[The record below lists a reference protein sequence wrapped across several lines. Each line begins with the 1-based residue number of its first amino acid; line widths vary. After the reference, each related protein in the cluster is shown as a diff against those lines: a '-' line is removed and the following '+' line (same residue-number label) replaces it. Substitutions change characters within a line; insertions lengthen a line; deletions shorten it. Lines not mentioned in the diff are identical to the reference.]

1 MKPYKTNFKKNKCMK
16 KILLL
21 LCLFL
26 GMQTYAQDEM
36 RELTTVIKV
45 TPSSSERF
53 DVAQLQLELNGQG
66 MPENGFVWDA
76 TSSSFKGKLSYNPY
90 EDNFIRLYMP
100 DQSISYEGPIV
111 FDFGN
116 PEITTVEVNAD
127 FSPYHYVSFTSGS
140 PEDYTVTLDYL
151 GLSDGSASGQSMP
164 GVVTQRMDDGE
175 FLRAEEYSYEL
186 SAFTPEGISVAVKN
200 GKVTVEDEDVA
211 VVTPEKLDDMTL
223 VTFQV
228 KDVEGKPAEAEVIL
242 LQANLDLSTDEQGSV
257 QGYLQPGT
265 YYYYPEME
273 GNYLASPATDFAT
286 FTASGNTTTV
296 DYSFQDKGYKPVTFR
311 MEGDVQSGSLTI
323 SPVGMEYDEFYV
335 NNIDFPYTVYMVD
348 GLYKYGVQPAYNP
361 PMYFEAEHGLV
372 NTAESRD
379 VVCSFH
385 SSDYGTMRFK
395 LKGAEEGHYYGIH
408 VRRGKD
414 GWSTGFNQ
422 IDGEDGFSG
431 MWVAELGLKTG
442 AYTYALERQEY
453 ATNQVEFLTL
463 GSFDMAKQQEV
474 EIDLSKVESVSVEVS
489 VANLPDFMEGRSFT
503 CEVTT
508 PRGERLWSYRIERG
522 ETKFRTRLP
531 EGEYVFN
538 WTSYSTYSGED
549 GIEFDYVVHE
559 TVEGVSDKVVLDFS
573 RLAYARVNTVVPDG
587 LEADYGNVLSKG
599 DFITDMDFEGSGTT
613 YVILAPGQY
622 EMQAVGSNYEGFDMH
637 ISDLKPVTLEAGH
650 LTDVVLNIDRKQ
662 EGILVELDVEDVKGR
677 GLAGATV
684 TLNGKVYRTNASG
697 YLTLADVRGDEI
709 RMKVEAEG
717 YLPFEKVY
725 AVNDVYRYIG
735 GTYMTVVLEPKGGSS
750 VSAVETDGLLTVERT
765 VVDGRIVI
773 SNATDKVWNVRLVS
787 LSGAVVAQDEV
798 PTGTTELQAG
808 HLRKGMYLLNLYRDG
823 IQKTIKVIKK

>member
-1 MKPYKTNFKKNKCMK
+1 MK

-26 GMQTYAQDEM
+26 GMQTYAQDEV

-100 DQSISYEGPIV
+100 DQSISYEGPIH

-140 PEDYTVTLDYL
+140 PEDYNVELDYIE
-151 GLSDGSASGQSMP
+151 LSDGSSWDSSYP
-164 GVVTQRMDDGE
+164 GVQTRQMDDGE

-211 VVTPEKLDDMTL
+211 VITAEKLDDMTL

-228 KDVEGKPAEAEVIL
+228 KDAEGKPGEAEVIL

-273 GNYLASPATDFAT
+273 GNYLASPATDLAT
-286 FTASGNTTTV
+286 FTASGKTTTV
-296 DYSFQDKGYKPVTFR
+296 DYSFQDKGYKPVVFR
-311 MEGDVQSGSLTI
+311 TEGDVQSGSLTI

-361 PMYFEAEHGLV
+361 PMYFEVEHGLV
-372 NTAESRD
+372 NTAENRD
-379 VVCSFH
+379 VVCAFH

-408 VRRGKD
+408 VRRGED

-422 IDGEDGFSG
+422 IDEENGVSG
-431 MWVAELGLKTG
+431 MWEAELGLKTG
-442 AYTYALERQEY
+442 AYTYALERQDY
-453 ATNQVEFLTL
+453 ATQQVDFLTL
-463 GSFDMAKQQEV
+463 GAFDMEEQQEV
-474 EIDLSKVESVSVEVS
+474 EIDLSKTESVPVEVS

-503 CEVTT
+503 CEVSTS
-508 PRGERLWSYRIERG
+508 RGERLWQFRIESG

-538 WTSYSTYSGED
+538 WNSYSSYSGED
-549 GIEFDYVVHE
+549 GIELDYVAHE

-573 RLAYARVNTVVPDG
+573 RLAYARVKTVVPDG
-587 LEADYGNVLSKG
+587 LEADYCNVSTGG
-599 DFITDMDFEGSGTT
+599 DFITEIEFEGSSMAT
-613 YVILAPGQY
+613 YVILDPGQY
-622 EMQAVGSNYEGFDMH
+622 DIQATASDYEGVDVH
-637 ISDLKPVTLEAGH
+637 VSDLQAVTLEAGR
-650 LTDVVLNIDRKQ
+650 LTDVELNIDRKQ
-662 EGILVELDVEDVKGR
+662 EGILVELEVENVKGHN
-677 GLAGATV
+677 LAGATV

-725 AVNDVYRYIG
+725 AVSDIYRYVG
-735 GTYMTVVLEPKGGSS
+735 ETYMNVVLMPKGGSS
-750 VSAVETDGLLTVERT
+750 VSAVETDGLLSVERT

-798 PTGTTELQAG
+798 PAGTTELQVG

>member
-1 MKPYKTNFKKNKCMK
+1 MK

-26 GMQTYAQDEM
+26 GMQTYAQDEV

-100 DQSISYEGPIV
+100 DQSISYEGPIH

-140 PEDYTVTLDYL
+140 PEDYNVELDYIE
-151 GLSDGSASGQSMP
+151 LSDGSSWNSSYP
-164 GVVTQRMDDGE
+164 GVQTRQMDDGE

-211 VVTPEKLDDMTL
+211 VITAEKLDDMTL

-228 KDVEGKPAEAEVIL
+228 KDAEGKPGEAEVIL

-273 GNYLASPATDFAT
+273 GNYLASPATDLAT
-286 FTASGNTTTV
+286 FTASGKTTTV
-296 DYSFQDKGYKPVTFR
+296 DYSFQDKGYKPVVFR
-311 MEGDVQSGSLTI
+311 TEGDVQSGSLTI

-361 PMYFEAEHGLV
+361 PMYFEVEHGLV
-372 NTAESRD
+372 NTAENRD
-379 VVCSFH
+379 VVCAFH

-408 VRRGKD
+408 VRRGED
-414 GWSTGFNQ
+414 GWATGCNQ
-422 IDGEDGFSG
+422 IDEENGVSG
-431 MWVAELGLKTG
+431 MWEAELGLKTG
-442 AYTYALERQEY
+442 AYTYALERQDY
-453 ATNQVEFLTL
+453 ATQQVDFLTL
-463 GSFDMAKQQEV
+463 GAFDMEEQQEV
-474 EIDLSKVESVSVEVS
+474 EIDLSKTESVPVEVS

-503 CEVTT
+503 CEVSTS
-508 PRGERLWSYRIERG
+508 RGERLWQFRIESG

-538 WTSYSTYSGED
+538 WNSYSSYSGED
-549 GIEFDYVVHE
+549 GIELDYVAHE

-573 RLAYARVNTVVPDG
+573 RLAYARVKTVVPDG
-587 LEADYGNVLSKG
+587 LEADYCNVSTGG
-599 DFITDMDFEGSGTT
+599 DFITEIEFEGSSMAT
-613 YVILAPGQY
+613 YVILDPGQY
-622 EMQAVGSNYEGFDMH
+622 DIQATASDYEGVDVH
-637 ISDLKPVTLEAGH
+637 VSDLQAVTLEAGR
-650 LTDVVLNIDRKQ
+650 LTDVELNIDRKQ
-662 EGILVELDVEDVKGR
+662 EGILVELEVENVKGHN
-677 GLAGATV
+677 LAGATV

-725 AVNDVYRYIG
+725 AVSDIYRYVG
-735 GTYMTVVLEPKGGSS
+735 ETYMNVVLMPKGGSS
-750 VSAVETDGLLTVERT
+750 VSAVETDGLLSVERT

-798 PTGTTELQAG
+798 PAGTTELQVG

>member
-1 MKPYKTNFKKNKCMK
+1 MK

-228 KDVEGKPAEAEVIL
+228 KDAEGKPAEAEVIL

-442 AYTYALERQEY
+442 SYTYALERQDY
-453 ATNQVEFLTL
+453 ATQQVDFQTL
-463 GSFDMAKQQEV
+463 GSFDMEEQQEV
-474 EIDLSKVESVSVEVS
+474 EIDLSKVESVPVEVS

-662 EGILVELDVEDVKGR
+662 EGILVELEVEDVKGHN
-677 GLAGATV
+677 LAGATV
-684 TLNGKVYRTNASG
+684 TLNGEVYRTNASG
-697 YLTLADVRGDEI
+697 YLTLADVSGDEI

-787 LSGAVVAQDEV
+787 LSGAVVAQDEA

>member
-1 MKPYKTNFKKNKCMK
+1 MK

-26 GMQTYAQDEM
+26 GMQTYAQDEV

-100 DQSISYEGPIV
+100 DQSISYEGPIL

-140 PEDYTVTLDYL
+140 PEDYNVELDYI
-151 GLSDGSASGQSMP
+151 GLSDGSSWNSSYP
-164 GVVTQRMDDGE
+164 GVQIRQMDDGE
-175 FLRAEEYSYEL
+175 YLRTGEYIYEL
-186 SAFTPEGISVAVKN
+186 SAFTPEGISVDVKN
-200 GKVTVEDEDVA
+200 GNVTVEDEDVA
-211 VVTPEKLDDMTL
+211 VTTAEKLDDMTL

-228 KDVEGKPAEAEVIL
+228 KDAEGKPGEAEVIL

-273 GNYLASPATDFAT
+273 GNYLASPATDLAT
-286 FTASGNTTTV
+286 FTASGKTTTV

-311 MEGDVQSGSLTI
+311 TEGDVQSGSLII
-323 SPVGMEYDEFYV
+323 SPVGMEYNEFYV

-442 AYTYALERQEY
+442 SYTYALERQDY
-453 ATNQVEFLTL
+453 ATQQVDFLTL
-463 GSFDMAKQQEV
+463 GAFDMEEQQEV
-474 EIDLSKVESVSVEVS
+474 EIDLSKTESVPVEVS

-503 CEVTT
+503 CEVSTS
-508 PRGERLWSYRIERG
+508 RGERLWQFRIESG

-538 WTSYSTYSGED
+538 WNSYSSYSGED
-549 GIEFDYVVHE
+549 GIELDYVAHE

-573 RLAYARVNTVVPDG
+573 RLAYARVKTVVPDG
-587 LEADYGNVLSKG
+587 LEADYCNVSTGG
-599 DFITDMDFEGSGTT
+599 DFITEIEFEGSSMAT
-613 YVILAPGQY
+613 YVILDPGQY
-622 EMQAVGSNYEGFDMH
+622 DIQATASDYEGVDVH
-637 ISDLKPVTLEAGH
+637 VSDLQAVTLEAGR
-650 LTDVVLNIDRKQ
+650 LTDVELNIDRKQ
-662 EGILVELDVEDVKGR
+662 EGILVEQEVENVKGHN
-677 GLAGATV
+677 LAGATV

-725 AVNDVYRYIG
+725 AVSDIYRYVG
-735 GTYMTVVLEPKGGSS
+735 ETYMNVVLMPKGGSS
-750 VSAVETDGLLTVERT
+750 VSAVETDGLLSVERT

-798 PTGTTELQAG
+798 PAGTTELQVG

>member
-1 MKPYKTNFKKNKCMK
+1 MK

-26 GMQTYAQDEM
+26 GMQTYAQDEV

-100 DQSISYEGPIV
+100 DQSISYEGPIH

-116 PEITTVEVNAD
+116 PEITTVEVDAD

-140 PEDYTVTLDYL
+140 PEDYNVELDYI
-151 GLSDGSASGQSMP
+151 GLSDGSSWNSSYP
-164 GVVTQRMDDGE
+164 GVQIRQMDDGE
-175 FLRAEEYSYEL
+175 YLRTGEYIYEL
-186 SAFTPEGISVAVKN
+186 SAFTPEGISVDVKN
-200 GKVTVEDEDVA
+200 GNVTVEDEDVA
-211 VVTPEKLDDMTL
+211 VITAEKLDDMTL

-228 KDVEGKPAEAEVIL
+228 KDAEGKPGEAEVIL

-273 GNYLASPATDFAT
+273 GNYLASPATDLAT
-286 FTASGNTTTV
+286 FTASGKTTTV

-311 MEGDVQSGSLTI
+311 TEGDVQSGSLII
-323 SPVGMEYDEFYV
+323 SPVGMEYNEFYV
-335 NNIDFPYTVYMVD
+335 NNIDFPYSVYMVD
-348 GLYKYGVQPAYNP
+348 GLYKYVVEPGYNANTN
-361 PMYFEAEHGLV
+361 FETAHGLV
-372 NTAESRD
+372 NTAENRD
-379 VVCSFH
+379 VVCAFH

-395 LKGAEEGHYYGIH
+395 LKGAEEGYAYTIYAMSGQESRATDFMP
-408 VRRGKD
+408 VTGGD
-414 GWSTGFNQ
+414 GV
-422 IDGEDGFSG
+422 SG
-431 MWVAELGLKTG
+431 TWEAELGLKTG
-442 AYTYALERQEY
+442 AYTYALERQDY
-453 ATNQVEFLTL
+453 ATQQVDFLTL
-463 GSFDMAKQQEV
+463 GSFDMEEQQEV
-474 EIDLSKVESVSVEVS
+474 EIDLSKTESVPVEVS

-503 CEVTT
+503 CEVSTS
-508 PRGERLWSYRIERG
+508 RGERLWQFRIESG

-538 WTSYSTYSGED
+538 WNSYSSYSGED
-549 GIEFDYVVHE
+549 GIELDYVAHE
-559 TVEGVSDKVVLDFS
+559 TVESVSDKVVLDFS
-573 RLAYARVNTVVPDG
+573 RLAYARVKTVVPDG
-587 LEADYGNVLSKG
+587 LEADYCNVSTGG
-599 DFITDMDFEGSGTT
+599 DFITEIEFEGSSMAT
-613 YVILAPGQY
+613 YVILDPGQY
-622 EMQAVGSNYEGFDMH
+622 DIQATASDYEGFDVH
-637 ISDLKPVTLEAGH
+637 VSDLQAVTLEAGR
-650 LTDVVLNIDRKQ
+650 LTDVELNIDRKQ
-662 EGILVELDVEDVKGR
+662 EGILVELEVENVKGHN
-677 GLAGATV
+677 LAGATV

-725 AVNDVYRYIG
+725 AVSDIYRYVG
-735 GTYMTVVLEPKGGSS
+735 ETYMSVVLMPKGGSS
-750 VSAVETDGLLTVERT
+750 VSAVETDGLLSVERT

-798 PTGTTELQAG
+798 PAGTTELQVG

>member
-1 MKPYKTNFKKNKCMK
+1 MK

-26 GMQTYAQDEM
+26 GMQTYAQDEV

-66 MPENGFVWDA
+66 MPENAFVWDA

-100 DQSISYEGPIV
+100 DQSISYEGPIH

-140 PEDYTVTLDYL
+140 PEDYNVELDYIE
-151 GLSDGSASGQSMP
+151 LSDGSSWNSSYP
-164 GVVTQRMDDGE
+164 GVQTRQMDDGE

-211 VVTPEKLDDMTL
+211 VITAEKLDDMTL

-228 KDVEGKPAEAEVIL
+228 KDAEGKPGEAEVIL

-273 GNYLASPATDFAT
+273 GNYLASPATDLAT
-286 FTASGNTTTV
+286 FTASGKTTTV
-296 DYSFQDKGYKPVTFR
+296 DYSFQDKGYKPVVFR
-311 MEGDVQSGSLTI
+311 TEGDVQSGSLTI

-361 PMYFEAEHGLV
+361 PMYFEVEHGLV
-372 NTAESRD
+372 NTAENRD
-379 VVCSFH
+379 VVCAFH

-408 VRRGKD
+408 VRRGED

-422 IDGEDGFSG
+422 IDEENGVSG
-431 MWVAELGLKTG
+431 MWEAELGLKTG
-442 AYTYALERQEY
+442 AYTYALERQDY
-453 ATNQVEFLTL
+453 ATQQVDFLTL
-463 GSFDMAKQQEV
+463 GAFDMEEQQEV
-474 EIDLSKVESVSVEVS
+474 EIDLSKTESVPVEVS

-503 CEVTT
+503 CEVSTS
-508 PRGERLWSYRIERG
+508 RGERLWQFRIESG

-538 WTSYSTYSGED
+538 WNSYSSYSGED
-549 GIEFDYVVHE
+549 GIELDYVAHE

-573 RLAYARVNTVVPDG
+573 RLAYARVKTVVPDG
-587 LEADYGNVLSKG
+587 LEADYCNVSTGG
-599 DFITDMDFEGSGTT
+599 DFITEIEFEGSSMAT
-613 YVILAPGQY
+613 YVILDPGQY
-622 EMQAVGSNYEGFDMH
+622 DIQATASDYEGVDVH
-637 ISDLKPVTLEAGH
+637 VSDLQAVTLEAGR
-650 LTDVVLNIDRKQ
+650 LTDVELNIDRKQ
-662 EGILVELDVEDVKGR
+662 EGILVELEVENVKGHN
-677 GLAGATV
+677 LAGATV

-725 AVNDVYRYIG
+725 AVSDIYRYVG
-735 GTYMTVVLEPKGGSS
+735 ETYMNVVLMPKGGSS
-750 VSAVETDGLLTVERT
+750 VSAVETDGLLSVERT

-798 PTGTTELQAG
+798 PAGTTELQVG

>member
-1 MKPYKTNFKKNKCMK
+1 MK

-26 GMQTYAQDEM
+26 GMQTYAQDEV

-100 DQSISYEGPIV
+100 DQSISYEGPIH

-140 PEDYTVTLDYL
+140 PEDYNVELDYIE
-151 GLSDGSASGQSMP
+151 LSDGSSWNSSYP
-164 GVVTQRMDDGE
+164 GVQTRQMDDGE

-211 VVTPEKLDDMTL
+211 VITAEKLDDMTL

-228 KDVEGKPAEAEVIL
+228 KDAEGKPGEAEVIL

-273 GNYLASPATDFAT
+273 GNYLASPATDLAT
-286 FTASGNTTTV
+286 FTASGKTTTV
-296 DYSFQDKGYKPVTFR
+296 DYSFQDKGYKPVVFR
-311 MEGDVQSGSLTI
+311 TEGDVQSGSLTI

-361 PMYFEAEHGLV
+361 PMYFEVEHGLV
-372 NTAESRD
+372 NTAENRD
-379 VVCSFH
+379 VVCAFH

-408 VRRGKD
+408 VRRGED

-422 IDGEDGFSG
+422 IDEENGVSG
-431 MWVAELGLKTG
+431 MWEAELGLKTG
-442 AYTYALERQEY
+442 AYTYALERQDY
-453 ATNQVEFLTL
+453 ATQQVDFLTL
-463 GSFDMAKQQEV
+463 GAFDMEEQQEV
-474 EIDLSKVESVSVEVS
+474 EIDLLKTESVPVEVS

-503 CEVTT
+503 CEVSTS
-508 PRGERLWSYRIERG
+508 RGERLWQFRIESG

-538 WTSYSTYSGED
+538 WNSYSSYSGED
-549 GIEFDYVVHE
+549 GIELDYVAHE

-573 RLAYARVNTVVPDG
+573 RLAYARVKTVVPDG
-587 LEADYGNVLSKG
+587 LEADYCNVSTGG
-599 DFITDMDFEGSGTT
+599 DFITEIEFEGSSMAT
-613 YVILAPGQY
+613 YVILDPGQY
-622 EMQAVGSNYEGFDMH
+622 DIQATASDYEGVDVH
-637 ISDLKPVTLEAGH
+637 VSDLQAVTLEAGR
-650 LTDVVLNIDRKQ
+650 LTDVELNIDRKQ
-662 EGILVELDVEDVKGR
+662 EGILVELEVENVKGHN
-677 GLAGATV
+677 LAGATV

-725 AVNDVYRYIG
+725 AVSDIYRYVG
-735 GTYMTVVLEPKGGSS
+735 ETYMNVVLMPKGGSS
-750 VSAVETDGLLTVERT
+750 VSAVETDGLLSVERT

-798 PTGTTELQAG
+798 PAGTTELQVG

>member
-1 MKPYKTNFKKNKCMK
+1 MK

-228 KDVEGKPAEAEVIL
+228 KDAEGKPAEAEVIL

-348 GLYKYGVQPAYNP
+348 GLYKYGVQPVYNP

-395 LKGAEEGHYYGIH
+395 LKGAEEGYYYGIH

-442 AYTYALERQEY
+442 SYTYALERQDY
-453 ATNQVEFLTL
+453 ATQQVDFLTL
-463 GSFDMAKQQEV
+463 GSFDMEEQQEV
-474 EIDLSKVESVSVEVS
+474 EIDLSKVESVPVEVS

-662 EGILVELDVEDVKGR
+662 EGILVELEVEDVKGHN
-677 GLAGATV
+677 LAGATV
-684 TLNGKVYRTNASG
+684 TLNGEVYRTNASG

-787 LSGAVVAQDEV
+787 LSGAVVAQDEA

>member
-1 MKPYKTNFKKNKCMK
+1 MK

-26 GMQTYAQDEM
+26 GMQTYAQDEV

-100 DQSISYEGPIV
+100 DQSISYEGPIL

-140 PEDYTVTLDYL
+140 PEDYNVELDYI
-151 GLSDGSASGQSMP
+151 GLSDGSSWNSSYP
-164 GVVTQRMDDGE
+164 GVQIRQMDDGE
-175 FLRAEEYSYEL
+175 YLRTGEYIYEL
-186 SAFTPEGISVAVKN
+186 SAFTPEGISVDVKN
-200 GKVTVEDEDVA
+200 GNVTVEDEDVA
-211 VVTPEKLDDMTL
+211 VTTAEKLDDMTL

-228 KDVEGKPAEAEVIL
+228 KDAEGKPGEAEVIL

-273 GNYLASPATDFAT
+273 GNYLASPATDLAT
-286 FTASGNTTTV
+286 FTASGKTTTV

-311 MEGDVQSGSLTI
+311 TEGDVQSGSLII

-335 NNIDFPYTVYMVD
+335 NNIDFPYSVYMVD

-361 PMYFEAEHGLV
+361 PMYFEVEHGLV
-372 NTAESRD
+372 NTAENRD
-379 VVCSFH
+379 VVCAFH

-408 VRRGKD
+408 VRRGED

-422 IDGEDGFSG
+422 IDEENGVSG
-431 MWVAELGLKTG
+431 MWEAELGLKTG
-442 AYTYALERQEY
+442 AYTYALERQDY
-453 ATNQVEFLTL
+453 ATQQVDFLTL
-463 GSFDMAKQQEV
+463 GAFDMEEQQEV
-474 EIDLSKVESVSVEVS
+474 EIDLSKTESVPVEVS

-503 CEVTT
+503 CEVSTS
-508 PRGERLWSYRIERG
+508 RGERLWQFRIESG
-522 ETKFRTRLP
+522 ETKFQTRLP

-538 WTSYSTYSGED
+538 WNSYSSYSGED
-549 GIEFDYVVHE
+549 GIELDYVAHE

-573 RLAYARVNTVVPDG
+573 RLAYARVKTVVPDG
-587 LEADYGNVLSKG
+587 LEADYCNVSTGG
-599 DFITDMDFEGSGTT
+599 DFITEIEFEGSSMAT
-613 YVILAPGQY
+613 YVILDPGQY
-622 EMQAVGSNYEGFDMH
+622 DIQATASDYEGVDVH
-637 ISDLKPVTLEAGH
+637 VSDLQAVTLEAGR
-650 LTDVVLNIDRKQ
+650 LTDVELNIDRKQ
-662 EGILVELDVEDVKGR
+662 EGILVELEVENVKGHN
-677 GLAGATV
+677 LAGATV

-725 AVNDVYRYIG
+725 AVSDIYRYVG
-735 GTYMTVVLEPKGGSS
+735 ETYMNVVLMPKGGSS
-750 VSAVETDGLLTVERT
+750 VSAVETDGLLSVERT

-798 PTGTTELQAG
+798 PAGTTELQVG

>member
-1 MKPYKTNFKKNKCMK
+1 MK

-26 GMQTYAQDEM
+26 GMQTYAQDEV

-100 DQSISYEGPIV
+100 DQSISYEGPIL

-140 PEDYTVTLDYL
+140 PEDYNVELDYI
-151 GLSDGSASGQSMP
+151 GLSDGSSWNSSYP
-164 GVVTQRMDDGE
+164 GVQTRQMDDGE

-211 VVTPEKLDDMTL
+211 VITAEKLDDMTL

-228 KDVEGKPAEAEVIL
+228 KDAEGKPGEAEVIL

-273 GNYLASPATDFAT
+273 GNYLASPATDLAT
-286 FTASGNTTTV
+286 FTASGKTTTV
-296 DYSFQDKGYKPVTFR
+296 DYSFQDKGYKPVVFR

-361 PMYFEAEHGLV
+361 PMYFEVEHGLV
-372 NTAESRD
+372 NTAENRD
-379 VVCSFH
+379 VVCAFH

-408 VRRGKD
+408 VRRGED

-422 IDGEDGFSG
+422 IDEENGVSG
-431 MWVAELGLKTG
+431 MWEAELGLKTG
-442 AYTYALERQEY
+442 AYTYALERQDY
-453 ATNQVEFLTL
+453 ATQQVDFLTL
-463 GSFDMAKQQEV
+463 GAFDMEEQQEV
-474 EIDLSKVESVSVEVS
+474 EIDLSKTESVPVEVS

-503 CEVTT
+503 CEVSTS
-508 PRGERLWSYRIERG
+508 RGERLWQFRIESG

-538 WTSYSTYSGED
+538 WNSYSSYSGED
-549 GIEFDYVVHE
+549 GIELDYVAHE

-573 RLAYARVNTVVPDG
+573 RLAYARVKTVVPDG
-587 LEADYGNVLSKG
+587 LEADYCNVSTGG
-599 DFITDMDFEGSGTT
+599 DFITEIEFEGSSMAT
-613 YVILAPGQY
+613 YVILDPGQY
-622 EMQAVGSNYEGFDMH
+622 DIQATASDYEGVDVH
-637 ISDLKPVTLEAGH
+637 VSDLQAVTLEAGR
-650 LTDVVLNIDRKQ
+650 LTDVELNIDRKQ
-662 EGILVELDVEDVKGR
+662 EGILVELEVENVKGHN
-677 GLAGATV
+677 LAGATV

-725 AVNDVYRYIG
+725 AVSDIYRYVG
-735 GTYMTVVLEPKGGSS
+735 ETYMNVVLMPKGGSS
-750 VSAVETDGLLTVERT
+750 VSAVETDGLLSVERT

-798 PTGTTELQAG
+798 PAGTTELQVG

>member
-1 MKPYKTNFKKNKCMK
+1 MK

-26 GMQTYAQDEM
+26 GMQTYAQDEV

-100 DQSISYEGPIV
+100 DQSISYEGPIL
-111 FDFGN
+111 FDFYN
-116 PEITTVEVNAD
+116 PEITTVEVDAD

-140 PEDYTVTLDYL
+140 PEDYNVELDYI
-151 GLSDGSASGQSMP
+151 GLSDGSSWNSSYP
-164 GVVTQRMDDGE
+164 GVQIRQMDDGE
-175 FLRAEEYSYEL
+175 YLRTGEYIYEL
-186 SAFTPEGISVAVKN
+186 SAFTPEGISVDVKN
-200 GKVTVEDEDVA
+200 GNVTVEDEDVA
-211 VVTPEKLDDMTL
+211 VTTAEKLDDMTL

-228 KDVEGKPAEAEVIL
+228 KDAEGKPGEAEVIL

-273 GNYLASPATDFAT
+273 GNYLASPATDLAT
-286 FTASGNTTTV
+286 FTASGKTTTV

-311 MEGDVQSGSLTI
+311 TEGDVQSGSLII
-323 SPVGMEYDEFYV
+323 SPVGMEYNEYYV
-335 NNIDFPYTVYMVD
+335 NNIDFPYSVYMVD
-348 GLYKYGVQPAYNP
+348 GLYKYVVEPGYNANTN
-361 PMYFEAEHGLV
+361 FETAHGLV
-372 NTAESRD
+372 NTAENRD
-379 VVCSFH
+379 VVCAFH

-395 LKGAEEGHYYGIH
+395 LKGAEEGYAYTIYAMSGQESRATDFMP
-408 VRRGKD
+408 VTGGD
-414 GWSTGFNQ
+414 GV
-422 IDGEDGFSG
+422 SG
-431 MWVAELGLKTG
+431 TWEAELGLKTG
-442 AYTYALERQEY
+442 AYTYALERQDY
-453 ATNQVEFLTL
+453 ATQQVDFLTL
-463 GSFDMAKQQEV
+463 GSFDMEEQQEV
-474 EIDLSKVESVSVEVS
+474 EIDLSKTESVPVEVS

-503 CEVTT
+503 CEVSTS
-508 PRGERLWSYRIERG
+508 RGERLWQFRIESG

-538 WTSYSTYSGED
+538 WNSYSSYSGED
-549 GIEFDYVVHE
+549 GIELDYVAHE
-559 TVEGVSDKVVLDFS
+559 TVESVSDKVVLDFS
-573 RLAYARVNTVVPDG
+573 RLAYARVKTVVPDG
-587 LEADYGNVLSKG
+587 LEADYCNVSTGG
-599 DFITDMDFEGSGTT
+599 DFITEIEFEGSSMAT
-613 YVILAPGQY
+613 YVILDPGQY
-622 EMQAVGSNYEGFDMH
+622 DIQATASDYEGFDVH
-637 ISDLKPVTLEAGH
+637 VSDLQAVTLEAGR
-650 LTDVVLNIDRKQ
+650 LTDVELNIDRKQ
-662 EGILVELDVEDVKGR
+662 EGILVELEVEDVKGR
-677 GLAGATV
+677 NLAGATV

-725 AVNDVYRYIG
+725 AVSDIYRYVG
-735 GTYMTVVLEPKGGSS
+735 ETYMNVVLMPKGGSS
-750 VSAVETDGLLTVERT
+750 VSTVETDGLLSVERT

-798 PTGTTELQAG
+798 PAGTTELQVG

-823 IQKTIKVIKK
+823 MQKTIKVIKK

>member
-1 MKPYKTNFKKNKCMK
+1 MK

-26 GMQTYAQDEM
+26 GMQTYAQDEV

-45 TPSSSERF
+45 IPSSSERF

-100 DQSISYEGPIV
+100 DQSISYEGPIL

-140 PEDYTVTLDYL
+140 PEDYNVELDYI
-151 GLSDGSASGQSMP
+151 GLSDGSSWNSSYP
-164 GVVTQRMDDGE
+164 GVQIRQMDDGE
-175 FLRAEEYSYEL
+175 YLRTGEYIYEL
-186 SAFTPEGISVAVKN
+186 SAFTPEGISVDVKN
-200 GKVTVEDEDVA
+200 GNVTVEDEDVA
-211 VVTPEKLDDMTL
+211 VTTAEKLDDMTL

-228 KDVEGKPAEAEVIL
+228 KDAEGKPGEAEVIL

-273 GNYLASPATDFAT
+273 GNYLASPATDLAT
-286 FTASGNTTTV
+286 FTASGKTTTV
-296 DYSFQDKGYKPVTFR
+296 DYSFQDKGYKPVVFR
-311 MEGDVQSGSLTI
+311 TEGDVQSGSLTI

-348 GLYKYGVQPAYNP
+348 GLYKYRVQPAYNP
-361 PMYFEAEHGLV
+361 PMYFEVEHGLV
-372 NTAESRD
+372 NTAENRD
-379 VVCSFH
+379 VVCAFH

-408 VRRGKD
+408 VRRGED

-422 IDGEDGFSG
+422 IDEENGVSG
-431 MWVAELGLKTG
+431 MWEAELGLKTG
-442 AYTYALERQEY
+442 AYTYALERQDY
-453 ATNQVEFLTL
+453 ATQQVDFLTL
-463 GSFDMAKQQEV
+463 GAFDMEEQQEV
-474 EIDLSKVESVSVEVS
+474 EIDLSKTESVPVEVS

-503 CEVTT
+503 CEVSTS
-508 PRGERLWSYRIERG
+508 RGERLWQFRIESG
-522 ETKFRTRLP
+522 ETKFQTRLP

-538 WTSYSTYSGED
+538 WNSYSSYSGED
-549 GIEFDYVVHE
+549 GIELDYVAHE

-573 RLAYARVNTVVPDG
+573 RLAYARVKTVVPDG
-587 LEADYGNVLSKG
+587 LEADYCNVSTGG
-599 DFITDMDFEGSGTT
+599 DFITEIEFEGSSMAT
-613 YVILAPGQY
+613 YVILDPGQY
-622 EMQAVGSNYEGFDMH
+622 DIQATASDYEGVDVH
-637 ISDLKPVTLEAGH
+637 VSDLQAVTLEAGR
-650 LTDVVLNIDRKQ
+650 LTDVELNIDRKQ
-662 EGILVELDVEDVKGR
+662 EGILVELEVENVKGHN
-677 GLAGATV
+677 LAGATV

-725 AVNDVYRYIG
+725 AVSDIYRYVG
-735 GTYMTVVLEPKGGSS
+735 ETYMNVVLMPKGGSS
-750 VSAVETDGLLTVERT
+750 VSAVETDGPLSVERT

-798 PTGTTELQAG
+798 PAGTTELQVG

-823 IQKTIKVIKK
+823 MQKTIKVIKK

>member
-1 MKPYKTNFKKNKCMK
+1 MK

-26 GMQTYAQDEM
+26 GMQTYAQDEV

-100 DQSISYEGPIV
+100 DQSISYEGPIH

-140 PEDYTVTLDYL
+140 PEDYNVELDYIE
-151 GLSDGSASGQSMP
+151 LSDGSSWNSSYP
-164 GVVTQRMDDGE
+164 GVQTRQMDDGE

-211 VVTPEKLDDMTL
+211 VITAEKLDDMTL

-228 KDVEGKPAEAEVIL
+228 KDAEGKPGEAEVIL

-273 GNYLASPATDFAT
+273 GNYLASPATDLAT
-286 FTASGNTTTV
+286 FTASGKTTTV
-296 DYSFQDKGYKPVTFR
+296 DYSFQDKGYKPVVFR
-311 MEGDVQSGSLTI
+311 TEGDVQSGSLTI

-361 PMYFEAEHGLV
+361 PMYFEVEHGLV
-372 NTAESRD
+372 NTAENRD
-379 VVCSFH
+379 VVCAFH

-408 VRRGKD
+408 VRRGED

-422 IDGEDGFSG
+422 IDEENGVSG
-431 MWVAELGLKTG
+431 MWEAELGLKTG
-442 AYTYALERQEY
+442 AYTYALERQDY
-453 ATNQVEFLTL
+453 ATQQVDFLTL
-463 GSFDMAKQQEV
+463 GAFDMEEQQEV
-474 EIDLSKVESVSVEVS
+474 EIDLSKTESVPVEVS

-503 CEVTT
+503 CEVSTS
-508 PRGERLWSYRIERG
+508 RGERLWQFRIESG
-522 ETKFRTRLP
+522 ETKFQTRLP

-538 WTSYSTYSGED
+538 WNSYSSYSGED
-549 GIEFDYVVHE
+549 GIELDYVAHE

-573 RLAYARVNTVVPDG
+573 RLAYARVKTVVPDG
-587 LEADYGNVLSKG
+587 LEADYCNVSTGG
-599 DFITDMDFEGSGTT
+599 DFITEIEFEGSSMAT
-613 YVILAPGQY
+613 YVILDPGQY
-622 EMQAVGSNYEGFDMH
+622 DIQATASDYEGVDVH
-637 ISDLKPVTLEAGH
+637 VSDLQAVTLEAGR
-650 LTDVVLNIDRKQ
+650 LTDVELNIDRKQ
-662 EGILVELDVEDVKGR
+662 EGILVELEVENVKGHN
-677 GLAGATV
+677 LAGATV

-725 AVNDVYRYIG
+725 AVSDIYRYVG
-735 GTYMTVVLEPKGGSS
+735 ETYMNVVLMPKGGSS
-750 VSAVETDGLLTVERT
+750 VSAVETDDLLSVERT

-798 PTGTTELQAG
+798 PAGTTELQVG

>member
-1 MKPYKTNFKKNKCMK
+1 MK

-140 PEDYTVTLDYL
+140 PGDYTVTLDYL

-228 KDVEGKPAEAEVIL
+228 KDAEGKPAEAEVIL

-442 AYTYALERQEY
+442 SYTYALERQDY
-453 ATNQVEFLTL
+453 ATQQVDFLTL
-463 GSFDMAKQQEV
+463 GSFDMEEQQEV
-474 EIDLSKVESVSVEVS
+474 EIDLSKVESVPVEVS

-662 EGILVELDVEDVKGR
+662 EGILVELEVEDVKGHN
-677 GLAGATV
+677 LAGATV
-684 TLNGKVYRTNASG
+684 TLNGEVYRTNASG

-787 LSGAVVAQDEV
+787 LSGAVVTQDEA

>member
-1 MKPYKTNFKKNKCMK
+1 MKKN
-16 KILLL
+16 LLL

-26 GMQTYAQDEM
+26 GMQTYAQDEV

-100 DQSISYEGPIV
+100 DQSISYEGPIH

-140 PEDYTVTLDYL
+140 PEDYNVELDYIE
-151 GLSDGSASGQSMP
+151 LSDGSSWNSSYP
-164 GVVTQRMDDGE
+164 GVQTRQMDDGE

-211 VVTPEKLDDMTL
+211 VITAEKLDDMTL

-228 KDVEGKPAEAEVIL
+228 KDAEGKPGEAEVIL

-273 GNYLASPATDFAT
+273 GNYLASPATDLAT
-286 FTASGNTTTV
+286 FTASGKTTTV
-296 DYSFQDKGYKPVTFR
+296 DYSFQDKGYKPVVFR
-311 MEGDVQSGSLTI
+311 TEGDVQSGSLTI

-361 PMYFEAEHGLV
+361 PMYFEVEHGLV
-372 NTAESRD
+372 NTAENRD
-379 VVCSFH
+379 VVCAFH

-408 VRRGKD
+408 VRRGED

-422 IDGEDGFSG
+422 IDEENGVSG
-431 MWVAELGLKTG
+431 MWEAELGLKTG
-442 AYTYALERQEY
+442 AYTYALERQDY
-453 ATNQVEFLTL
+453 ATQQVDFLTL
-463 GSFDMAKQQEV
+463 GAFDMEEQQEV
-474 EIDLSKVESVSVEVS
+474 EIDLSKTESVPVEVS

-503 CEVTT
+503 CEVSTS
-508 PRGERLWSYRIERG
+508 RGERLWQFRIESG

-538 WTSYSTYSGED
+538 WNSYSSYSGED
-549 GIEFDYVVHE
+549 GIELDYVAHE

-573 RLAYARVNTVVPDG
+573 RLAYARVKTVVPDG
-587 LEADYGNVLSKG
+587 LEADYCNVSTGG
-599 DFITDMDFEGSGTT
+599 DFITEIEFEGSSMAT
-613 YVILAPGQY
+613 YVILDPGQY
-622 EMQAVGSNYEGFDMH
+622 DIQATASDYEGVDVH
-637 ISDLKPVTLEAGH
+637 VSDLQAVTLEAGR
-650 LTDVVLNIDRKQ
+650 LTDVELNIDRKQ
-662 EGILVELDVEDVKGR
+662 EGILVELEVENVKGHN
-677 GLAGATV
+677 LAGATV

-725 AVNDVYRYIG
+725 AVSDIYRYVG
-735 GTYMTVVLEPKGGSS
+735 ETYMNVVLMPKGGSS
-750 VSAVETDGLLTVERT
+750 VSAVETDGLLSVERT

-798 PTGTTELQAG
+798 PAGTTELQVG

>member
-1 MKPYKTNFKKNKCMK
+1 MK

-211 VVTPEKLDDMTL
+211 VITAEKLDDMTL

-228 KDVEGKPAEAEVIL
+228 KDAEGKPGEAEVIL

-273 GNYLASPATDFAT
+273 GNYLASPATDLAT
-286 FTASGNTTTV
+286 FTASGKTTTV
-296 DYSFQDKGYKPVTFR
+296 DYSFQDKGYKPVVFR
-311 MEGDVQSGSLTI
+311 TEGDVQSGSLTI

-361 PMYFEAEHGLV
+361 PMYFEVEHGLV
-372 NTAESRD
+372 NTAENRD
-379 VVCSFH
+379 VVCAFH

-408 VRRGKD
+408 VRRGED

-422 IDGEDGFSG
+422 IDEENGVSG
-431 MWVAELGLKTG
+431 MWEAELGLKTG
-442 AYTYALERQEY
+442 AYTYALERQDY
-453 ATNQVEFLTL
+453 ATQQVDFLTL
-463 GSFDMAKQQEV
+463 GAFDMEEQQEV
-474 EIDLSKVESVSVEVS
+474 EIDLSKTESVPVEVS
-489 VANLPDFMEGRSFT
+489 VVNLPDFMEGRSFT
-503 CEVTT
+503 CEVSTS
-508 PRGERLWSYRIERG
+508 RGERLWQFRIESG

-538 WTSYSTYSGED
+538 WNSYSSYSGED
-549 GIEFDYVVHE
+549 GIELDYVAHE

-573 RLAYARVNTVVPDG
+573 RLAYARVKTVVPDG
-587 LEADYGNVLSKG
+587 LEADYCNVSTGG
-599 DFITDMDFEGSGTT
+599 DFITEIEFEGSSMAT
-613 YVILAPGQY
+613 YVILDPGQY
-622 EMQAVGSNYEGFDMH
+622 DIQATASDYEGVDVH
-637 ISDLKPVTLEAGH
+637 VSDLQAVTLEAGR
-650 LTDVVLNIDRKQ
+650 LTDVELNIDRKQ
-662 EGILVELDVEDVKGR
+662 EGILVELEVENVKGHN
-677 GLAGATV
+677 LAGATV

-725 AVNDVYRYIG
+725 AVSDIYRYVG
-735 GTYMTVVLEPKGGSS
+735 ETYMNVVLMPKGGSS
-750 VSAVETDGLLTVERT
+750 VSAVETDGLLSVERT

-798 PTGTTELQAG
+798 PAGTTELQVG

>member
-1 MKPYKTNFKKNKCMK
+1 MK

-26 GMQTYAQDEM
+26 GMQTYAQDEV

-100 DQSISYEGPIV
+100 DQSISYEGPIH

-140 PEDYTVTLDYL
+140 PEDYNVELDYIE
-151 GLSDGSASGQSMP
+151 LSDGSSWSSSYP
-164 GVVTQRMDDGE
+164 GVQTRQMDDGE

-211 VVTPEKLDDMTL
+211 VITAEKLDDMTL

-228 KDVEGKPAEAEVIL
+228 KDAEGKPGEAEVIL

-273 GNYLASPATDFAT
+273 GNYLASPATDLAT
-286 FTASGNTTTV
+286 FTASGKTTTV
-296 DYSFQDKGYKPVTFR
+296 DYSFQDKGYKPVVFR
-311 MEGDVQSGSLTI
+311 TEGDVQSGSLTI

-361 PMYFEAEHGLV
+361 PMYFEVEHGLV
-372 NTAESRD
+372 NTAENRD
-379 VVCSFH
+379 VVCAFH

-408 VRRGKD
+408 VRRGED

-422 IDGEDGFSG
+422 IDEENGVSG
-431 MWVAELGLKTG
+431 MWEAELGLKTG
-442 AYTYALERQEY
+442 AYTYALERQDY
-453 ATNQVEFLTL
+453 ATQQVDFLTL
-463 GSFDMAKQQEV
+463 GAFDMEEQQEV
-474 EIDLSKVESVSVEVS
+474 EIDLSKTESVPVEVS

-503 CEVTT
+503 CEVSTS
-508 PRGERLWSYRIERG
+508 RGERLWQFRIESG

-538 WTSYSTYSGED
+538 WNSYSSYSGED
-549 GIEFDYVVHE
+549 GIELDYVAHE

-573 RLAYARVNTVVPDG
+573 RLAYARVKTVVPDG
-587 LEADYGNVLSKG
+587 LEADYCNVSTGG
-599 DFITDMDFEGSGTT
+599 DFITEIEFEGSSMAT
-613 YVILAPGQY
+613 YVILDPGQY
-622 EMQAVGSNYEGFDMH
+622 DIQATASDYEGVDVH
-637 ISDLKPVTLEAGH
+637 VSDLQAVTLEAGR
-650 LTDVVLNIDRKQ
+650 LTDVELNIDRKQ
-662 EGILVELDVEDVKGR
+662 EGILVELEVENVKGHN
-677 GLAGATV
+677 LAGATV

-725 AVNDVYRYIG
+725 AVSDIYRYVG
-735 GTYMTVVLEPKGGSS
+735 ETYMNVVLMPKGGSS
-750 VSAVETDGLLTVERT
+750 VSAVETDGLLSVERT

-798 PTGTTELQAG
+798 PAGTTELQVG

>member
-1 MKPYKTNFKKNKCMK
+1 MK

-26 GMQTYAQDEM
+26 GMQTYAQDEV

-100 DQSISYEGPIV
+100 DQSISYEGPIL
-111 FDFGN
+111 FDFYN
-116 PEITTVEVNAD
+116 PEITTVEVDAD

-140 PEDYTVTLDYL
+140 PEDYNVELDYI
-151 GLSDGSASGQSMP
+151 GLSDGSSWNSSYP
-164 GVVTQRMDDGE
+164 GVQIRQMDDGE
-175 FLRAEEYSYEL
+175 YLRTGEYIYEL
-186 SAFTPEGISVAVKN
+186 SAFTPEGISVDVKN
-200 GKVTVEDEDVA
+200 GNVTVEDEDVA
-211 VVTPEKLDDMTL
+211 VITAEKLDDMTL

-228 KDVEGKPAEAEVIL
+228 KDAEGKPGEAEVIL

-273 GNYLASPATDFAT
+273 GNYLASPATDLAT
-286 FTASGNTTTV
+286 FTASGKTTTV

-311 MEGDVQSGSLTI
+311 TEGDVQSGSLII
-323 SPVGMEYDEFYV
+323 SPVGMEYNEFYV
-335 NNIDFPYTVYMVD
+335 NNIDFPYSVYMVD
-348 GLYKYGVQPAYNP
+348 GLYKYVVEPGYNANTN
-361 PMYFEAEHGLV
+361 FETAHGLV
-372 NTAESRD
+372 NTAENRD
-379 VVCSFH
+379 VVCAFH

-395 LKGAEEGHYYGIH
+395 LKGAEEGYAYTIYAMSGQESRATDFMP
-408 VRRGKD
+408 VTGGD
-414 GWSTGFNQ
+414 GV
-422 IDGEDGFSG
+422 SG
-431 MWVAELGLKTG
+431 TWEAELGLKTG
-442 AYTYALERQEY
+442 AYTYALERQDY
-453 ATNQVEFLTL
+453 ATQQVDFLTL
-463 GSFDMAKQQEV
+463 GSFDMEEQQEV
-474 EIDLSKVESVSVEVS
+474 EIDLSKTESVPVEVS

-503 CEVTT
+503 CEVSTS
-508 PRGERLWSYRIERG
+508 RGERLWQFRIESG

-538 WTSYSTYSGED
+538 WNSYSSYSGED
-549 GIEFDYVVHE
+549 GIELDYVAHE
-559 TVEGVSDKVVLDFS
+559 TVESVSDKVVLDFS
-573 RLAYARVNTVVPDG
+573 RLAYARMKTVVPDG
-587 LEADYGNVLSKG
+587 LEADYCNVSTGG
-599 DFITDMDFEGSGTT
+599 DFITEIEFEGSSMAT
-613 YVILAPGQY
+613 YVILDPGQY
-622 EMQAVGSNYEGFDMH
+622 DIQATASDYEGFDVH
-637 ISDLKPVTLEAGH
+637 VSDLQAVTLEAGR
-650 LTDVVLNIDRKQ
+650 LTDVELHIDRKQ
-662 EGILVELDVEDVKGR
+662 EGILVELEVEDVKGHN
-677 GLAGATV
+677 LAGATV

-725 AVNDVYRYIG
+725 AVSDIYRYVG
-735 GTYMTVVLEPKGGSS
+735 ETYMNVVLMPKGGSS
-750 VSAVETDGLLTVERT
+750 VSSVETDGLLSVERT

-798 PTGTTELQAG
+798 PAGTTELQVG

-823 IQKTIKVIKK
+823 MQKTIKVIKK

>member
-1 MKPYKTNFKKNKCMK
+1 MK

-26 GMQTYAQDEM
+26 GMQTYAQDEV

-100 DQSISYEGPIV
+100 DQSISYEGPIH

-140 PEDYTVTLDYL
+140 PEDYNVELDYIE
-151 GLSDGSASGQSMP
+151 LSDGSSWNSSYP
-164 GVVTQRMDDGE
+164 GVQTRQMDDGE

-211 VVTPEKLDDMTL
+211 VITAEKLDDMTL

-228 KDVEGKPAEAEVIL
+228 KDAEGKPGEAEVIL

-273 GNYLASPATDFAT
+273 GNYLASPATDLAT
-286 FTASGNTTTV
+286 FTASGKTTTV
-296 DYSFQDKGYKPVTFR
+296 DYSFQDKGYKPVVFR
-311 MEGDVQSGSLTI
+311 TEGDVQSGSLTI

-361 PMYFEAEHGLV
+361 PMYFEVEHGLV
-372 NTAESRD
+372 NTAENRD
-379 VVCSFH
+379 VVCAFH

-408 VRRGKD
+408 VRRGED

-422 IDGEDGFSG
+422 IDEENGVSG
-431 MWVAELGLKTG
+431 MWEAELGLKTG
-442 AYTYALERQEY
+442 AYTYALERQDY
-453 ATNQVEFLTL
+453 ATQQVDFLTL
-463 GSFDMAKQQEV
+463 GAFDMEEQQEV
-474 EIDLSKVESVSVEVS
+474 EIDLSKTESVPVEVS

-503 CEVTT
+503 CEVSTS
-508 PRGERLWSYRIERG
+508 RGERLWQFRIESG

-538 WTSYSTYSGED
+538 WNSYSSYSGED
-549 GIEFDYVVHE
+549 GIELDYVAHE

-573 RLAYARVNTVVPDG
+573 RLAYARVKTVVPDG
-587 LEADYGNVLSKG
+587 LEADYCNVSTGG
-599 DFITDMDFEGSGTT
+599 DFITEIEFEGSSMAT
-613 YVILAPGQY
+613 YVILDPGQY
-622 EMQAVGSNYEGFDMH
+622 DIQATASDYEGVDVH
-637 ISDLKPVTLEAGH
+637 VSDLQAVTLEAGR
-650 LTDVVLNIDRKQ
+650 LTDVELNIDRKQ
-662 EGILVELDVEDVKGR
+662 EGILVELEVENVKGHN
-677 GLAGATV
+677 LAGATV

-725 AVNDVYRYIG
+725 AVSDIYRYVG
-735 GTYMTVVLEPKGGSS
+735 ETYMNVVLMPKGGSS
-750 VSAVETDGLLTVERT
+750 VSAVETDGLLSVERT
-765 VVDGRIVI
+765 VVDGRIVM

-798 PTGTTELQAG
+798 PAGTTELQVG

>member
-1 MKPYKTNFKKNKCMK
+1 MK

-26 GMQTYAQDEM
+26 GMQTYAQDEV

-100 DQSISYEGPIV
+100 DQSISYEGPIH

-151 GLSDGSASGQSMP
+151 GLSDGSASGQSTP

-228 KDVEGKPAEAEVIL
+228 KDAEGKPAEAEVIL

-348 GLYKYGVQPAYNP
+348 GLYKYGVQPVYNP

-442 AYTYALERQEY
+442 SYTYALERQDY

-463 GSFDMAKQQEV
+463 GSFDMEKQQEV

>member
-1 MKPYKTNFKKNKCMK
+1 MK

-26 GMQTYAQDEM
+26 GIQTYAQDEV

-76 TSSSFKGKLSYNPY
+76 ASSSFKGKLSYNPY

-100 DQSISYEGPIV
+100 DQSISYEGPIH

-116 PEITTVEVNAD
+116 SEITTVEVNAD

-140 PEDYTVTLDYL
+140 PEDYNVELDYIE
-151 GLSDGSASGQSMP
+151 LSDGSSWGNSYP
-164 GVVTQRMDDGE
+164 GVQTRQMDDGE

-211 VVTPEKLDDMTL
+211 VITAEKLDDMTL

-228 KDVEGKPAEAEVIL
+228 KDAEGKPGEAEVIL

-273 GNYLASPATDFAT
+273 GNYLASPATDLAT
-286 FTASGNTTTV
+286 FTASGKTTTV

-311 MEGDVQSGSLTI
+311 TEGDVQSGSLII
-323 SPVGMEYDEFYV
+323 SPVGMEYNEFYV
-335 NNIDFPYTVYMVD
+335 NNIDFPYSVYMVD
-348 GLYKYGVQPAYNP
+348 GLYKYVVEPGYNANTN
-361 PMYFEAEHGLV
+361 FETAHGLV
-372 NTAESRD
+372 NTAENRD
-379 VVCSFH
+379 VVCAFH

-395 LKGAEEGHYYGIH
+395 LKGAEEGYAYTIYAMSGQESRATDFMP
-408 VRRGKD
+408 VTGGD
-414 GWSTGFNQ
+414 GV
-422 IDGEDGFSG
+422 SG
-431 MWVAELGLKTG
+431 TWEAKLGLKTG
-442 AYTYALERQEY
+442 AYTYALERQDY
-453 ATNQVEFLTL
+453 ATQQVDFLTL
-463 GSFDMAKQQEV
+463 GAFDMEEQQEV
-474 EIDLSKVESVSVEVS
+474 EIDLSKTESVPVEVS

-503 CEVTT
+503 CEVSTS
-508 PRGERLWSYRIERG
+508 RGERLWQFRIESG

-538 WTSYSTYSGED
+538 WNSYSSYSGED
-549 GIEFDYVVHE
+549 GIELDYVAHE

-573 RLAYARVNTVVPDG
+573 RLAYARVKTVVPDG
-587 LEADYGNVLSKG
+587 LEADYCNVSTGG
-599 DFITDMDFEGSGTT
+599 DFITEIEFEGSSMAT
-613 YVILAPGQY
+613 YVILDPGQY
-622 EMQAVGSNYEGFDMH
+622 DIQATASDYEGFDVH
-637 ISDLKPVTLEAGH
+637 VSDLQAVTLEAGR
-650 LTDVVLNIDRKQ
+650 LTDVELNIDRKQ
-662 EGILVELDVEDVKGR
+662 EGILVELEVEDVKGHN
-677 GLAGATV
+677 LAGATV

-725 AVNDVYRYIG
+725 AVSDIYRYVG
-735 GTYMTVVLEPKGGSS
+735 ETYMNVVLMPKGGSS
-750 VSAVETDGLLTVERT
+750 VSAVETDGLLSVERT

-798 PTGTTELQAG
+798 PAGTTELQVG

>member
-1 MKPYKTNFKKNKCMK
+1 MK

-26 GMQTYAQDEM
+26 GMQTYAQDEV

-100 DQSISYEGPIV
+100 DQSISYEGPIL

-140 PEDYTVTLDYL
+140 PEDYNVELDYI
-151 GLSDGSASGQSMP
+151 GLSDGSSWNSSYP
-164 GVVTQRMDDGE
+164 GVQIRQMDDGE
-175 FLRAEEYSYEL
+175 YLRTGEYIYEL
-186 SAFTPEGISVAVKN
+186 SAFTPEGISVDVKN
-200 GKVTVEDEDVA
+200 GNVTVEDEDVA
-211 VVTPEKLDDMTL
+211 VTTAEKLDDMTL

-228 KDVEGKPAEAEVIL
+228 KDAEGKPGEAEVIL

-273 GNYLASPATDFAT
+273 GNYLASPATDLAT
-286 FTASGNTTTV
+286 FTASGKTTTV

-311 MEGDVQSGSLTI
+311 TEGDVQSGSLII
-323 SPVGMEYDEFYV
+323 SPVGMEYNEFYV

-395 LKGAEEGHYYGIH
+395 LKGAEEGHYNGIH

-442 AYTYALERQEY
+442 SYTYALERQDY
-453 ATNQVEFLTL
+453 ATQQVDFLTL
-463 GSFDMAKQQEV
+463 GAFDMEEQQEV
-474 EIDLSKVESVSVEVS
+474 EIDLSKTESVPVEVS

-503 CEVTT
+503 CEVSTS
-508 PRGERLWSYRIERG
+508 RGERLWQFRIESG

-538 WTSYSTYSGED
+538 WNSYSSYSGED
-549 GIEFDYVVHE
+549 GIELDYVAHE

-573 RLAYARVNTVVPDG
+573 RLAYARVKTVVPDG
-587 LEADYGNVLSKG
+587 LEADYCNVSTGG
-599 DFITDMDFEGSGTT
+599 DFITEIEFEGSSMAT
-613 YVILAPGQY
+613 YVILDPGQY
-622 EMQAVGSNYEGFDMH
+622 DIQATASDYEGVDVH
-637 ISDLKPVTLEAGH
+637 VSDLQAVTLEAGR
-650 LTDVVLNIDRKQ
+650 LTDVELNIDRKQ
-662 EGILVELDVEDVKGR
+662 EGILVELEVENVKGHN
-677 GLAGATV
+677 LAGATV

-725 AVNDVYRYIG
+725 AVSDIYRYVG
-735 GTYMTVVLEPKGGSS
+735 ETYMNVVLMPKGGSS
-750 VSAVETDGLLTVERT
+750 VSAVETDGLLSVERT

-798 PTGTTELQAG
+798 PAGTTELQVG

>member
-1 MKPYKTNFKKNKCMK
+1 MK

-151 GLSDGSASGQSMP
+151 GLSDGSAFGQSMP

-228 KDVEGKPAEAEVIL
+228 KDAEGKPAEAEVIL

-323 SPVGMEYDEFYV
+323 YPVGMEYDEFYV

-442 AYTYALERQEY
+442 SYTYALERQDY
-453 ATNQVEFLTL
+453 ATQQVDFLTL
-463 GSFDMAKQQEV
+463 GSFDMEEQQEV
-474 EIDLSKVESVSVEVS
+474 EIDLSKVESVPVEVS

-662 EGILVELDVEDVKGR
+662 EGILVELEVEDVKGHN
-677 GLAGATV
+677 LAGATV
-684 TLNGKVYRTNASG
+684 TLNGEVYRTNASG

-787 LSGAVVAQDEV
+787 LSGAVVAQDEA

>member
-1 MKPYKTNFKKNKCMK
+1 MK

-228 KDVEGKPAEAEVIL
+228 KDAEGKPAEAEVIL

-442 AYTYALERQEY
+442 SYTYALERQDY
-453 ATNQVEFLTL
+453 ATQQVDFLTL
-463 GSFDMAKQQEV
+463 GSFDMEEQQEV
-474 EIDLSKVESVSVEVS
+474 EIDLSKVESVPVEVS

-650 LTDVVLNIDRKQ
+650 LTDVVLNIGRKY
-662 EGILVELDVEDVKGR
+662 EGILVELEVEDVKGHN
-677 GLAGATV
+677 LAGATV
-684 TLNGKVYRTNASG
+684 TLNGEVYRTNASG
-697 YLTLADVRGDEI
+697 YLTLADVSGDEI

-787 LSGAVVAQDEV
+787 LSGAVVAQDEA

>member
-1 MKPYKTNFKKNKCMK
+1 MK

-463 GSFDMAKQQEV
+463 GSFDMEKQQEV

>member
-1 MKPYKTNFKKNKCMK
+1 MK

-228 KDVEGKPAEAEVIL
+228 KDAEGKPAEAEVIL

-442 AYTYALERQEY
+442 SYTYALERQDY
-453 ATNQVEFLTL
+453 ATQQVDFLTL
-463 GSFDMAKQQEV
+463 GSFDMEEQQEV
-474 EIDLSKVESVSVEVS
+474 EIDLSKVESVPVEVS

-662 EGILVELDVEDVKGR
+662 EGILVELEVEDVKGHN
-677 GLAGATV
+677 LAGATV
-684 TLNGKVYRTNASG
+684 TLNGEVYRTNASG

-725 AVNDVYRYIG
+725 VVNDVYRYIG

-787 LSGAVVAQDEV
+787 LSGAVVAQDEA

>member
-1 MKPYKTNFKKNKCMK
+1 MK

-26 GMQTYAQDEM
+26 GMQTYAHDEV

-100 DQSISYEGPIV
+100 DQSISYEGPIH

-140 PEDYTVTLDYL
+140 PEDYNVELDYIE
-151 GLSDGSASGQSMP
+151 LSDGSSWNSSYP
-164 GVVTQRMDDGE
+164 GVQTRQMDDGE

-211 VVTPEKLDDMTL
+211 VITAEKLDDMTL

-228 KDVEGKPAEAEVIL
+228 KDAEGKPGEAEVIL

-273 GNYLASPATDFAT
+273 GNYLASPATDLAT
-286 FTASGNTTTV
+286 FTASGKTTTV
-296 DYSFQDKGYKPVTFR
+296 DYSFQDKGYKPVVFR
-311 MEGDVQSGSLTI
+311 TEGDVQSGSLTI

-361 PMYFEAEHGLV
+361 PMYFEVEHGLV
-372 NTAESRD
+372 NTAENRD
-379 VVCSFH
+379 VVCAFH

-408 VRRGKD
+408 VRRGED

-422 IDGEDGFSG
+422 IDEENGVSG
-431 MWVAELGLKTG
+431 MWEAELGLKTG
-442 AYTYALERQEY
+442 AYTYALERQDY
-453 ATNQVEFLTL
+453 ATQQVDFLTL
-463 GSFDMAKQQEV
+463 GAFDMEEQQEV
-474 EIDLSKVESVSVEVS
+474 EIDLSKTESVPVEVS

-503 CEVTT
+503 CEVSTS
-508 PRGERLWSYRIERG
+508 RGERLWQFRIESG

-538 WTSYSTYSGED
+538 WNSYSSYSGED
-549 GIEFDYVVHE
+549 GIELDYVAHE

-573 RLAYARVNTVVPDG
+573 RLAYARVKTVVPDG
-587 LEADYGNVLSKG
+587 LEADYCNVSTGG
-599 DFITDMDFEGSGTT
+599 DFITEIEFEGSSMAT
-613 YVILAPGQY
+613 YVILDPGQY
-622 EMQAVGSNYEGFDMH
+622 DIQATASDYEGVDVH
-637 ISDLKPVTLEAGH
+637 VSDLQAVTLEAGR
-650 LTDVVLNIDRKQ
+650 LTDVELNIDRKQ
-662 EGILVELDVEDVKGR
+662 EGILVELEVENVKGHN
-677 GLAGATV
+677 LAGATV

-725 AVNDVYRYIG
+725 AVSDIYRYVG
-735 GTYMTVVLEPKGGSS
+735 ETYMNVVLMPKGGSS
-750 VSAVETDGLLTVERT
+750 VSAVETDGLLSVERT

-798 PTGTTELQAG
+798 PAGTTELQVG

>member
-1 MKPYKTNFKKNKCMK
+1 MK

-26 GMQTYAQDEM
+26 GMQTYAQDEV

-100 DQSISYEGPIV
+100 DQSISYEGPIL

-140 PEDYTVTLDYL
+140 PEDYNVELDYI
-151 GLSDGSASGQSMP
+151 GLSDGSSWNSSYP
-164 GVVTQRMDDGE
+164 GVQIRQMDDGE
-175 FLRAEEYSYEL
+175 YLRTGEYIYEL
-186 SAFTPEGISVAVKN
+186 SAFTPEGISVDVKN
-200 GKVTVEDEDVA
+200 GNVTVEDEDVA
-211 VVTPEKLDDMTL
+211 VTTAEKLDDMTL

-228 KDVEGKPAEAEVIL
+228 KDAEGKPGEAEVIL

-273 GNYLASPATDFAT
+273 GNYLASPATDLAT
-286 FTASGNTTTV
+286 FTASGKTTTV
-296 DYSFQDKGYKPVTFR
+296 DYSFQDKGYKPVVFR
-311 MEGDVQSGSLTI
+311 TEGDVQSGSLTI

-361 PMYFEAEHGLV
+361 PMYFEVEHGLV
-372 NTAESRD
+372 NTAENRD
-379 VVCSFH
+379 VVCAFH

-408 VRRGKD
+408 VRRGED

-422 IDGEDGFSG
+422 IDEENGVSG
-431 MWVAELGLKTG
+431 MWEAELGLKTG
-442 AYTYALERQEY
+442 AYTYALERQDY
-453 ATNQVEFLTL
+453 ATQQVDFLTL
-463 GSFDMAKQQEV
+463 GAFDMEEQQEV
-474 EIDLSKVESVSVEVS
+474 EIDLSKTESVPVEVS

-503 CEVTT
+503 CEVSTS
-508 PRGERLWSYRIERG
+508 RGERLWQFRIESG

-538 WTSYSTYSGED
+538 WNSYSSYSGED
-549 GIEFDYVVHE
+549 GIELDYVAHE

-573 RLAYARVNTVVPDG
+573 RLAYARVKTVVPDG
-587 LEADYGNVLSKG
+587 LEADYCNVSTGG
-599 DFITDMDFEGSGTT
+599 DFITEIEFEGSSMAT
-613 YVILAPGQY
+613 YVILDPGQY
-622 EMQAVGSNYEGFDMH
+622 DIQATASDYEGVDVH
-637 ISDLKPVTLEAGH
+637 VSDLQAVTLEAGR
-650 LTDVVLNIDRKQ
+650 LTDVELNIDRKQ
-662 EGILVELDVEDVKGR
+662 EGILVELEVENVKGHN
-677 GLAGATV
+677 LAGATV

-725 AVNDVYRYIG
+725 AVSDIYRYVG
-735 GTYMTVVLEPKGGSS
+735 ETYMNVVLMPKGGSS
-750 VSAVETDGLLTVERT
+750 VSAVETDGLLSVERT

-798 PTGTTELQAG
+798 PAGTTELQVG

>member
-1 MKPYKTNFKKNKCMK
+1 MK

-228 KDVEGKPAEAEVIL
+228 KDAEGKPAEAEVIL

-311 MEGDVQSGSLTI
+311 MEGDVHSGSLTI

-335 NNIDFPYTVYMVD
+335 NNIDFPYTVYMID
-348 GLYKYGVQPAYNP
+348 GLYKYGVQPVYNP

-408 VRRGKD
+408 VRRGKG
-414 GWSTGFNQ
+414 GWSTGFNPV
-422 IDGEDGFSG
+422 DEGNGVSAVWE
-431 MWVAELGLKTG
+431 AELGLKTG

-463 GSFDMAKQQEV
+463 GSFDMEKQQEV

-508 PRGERLWSYRIERG
+508 PRGERLWSYR
-522 ETKFRTRLP
+522 KFRTRLP

-662 EGILVELDVEDVKGR
+662 EGILVELEVEDVKGHN
-677 GLAGATV
+677 LAGATV
-684 TLNGKVYRTNASG
+684 TLNGEVYRTNASG

>member
-1 MKPYKTNFKKNKCMK
+1 MK

-26 GMQTYAQDEM
+26 GMQTYAQDEV

-100 DQSISYEGPIV
+100 DQSISYEGPIL

-140 PEDYTVTLDYL
+140 PEDYNVELDYI
-151 GLSDGSASGQSMP
+151 GLSDGSSWNSSYP
-164 GVVTQRMDDGE
+164 GVQIRQMDDGE
-175 FLRAEEYSYEL
+175 YLRTGEYIYEL
-186 SAFTPEGISVAVKN
+186 SAFTPEGISVDVKN
-200 GKVTVEDEDVA
+200 GNVTVEDEDVA
-211 VVTPEKLDDMTL
+211 VTTAEKLDDMTL

-228 KDVEGKPAEAEVIL
+228 KDAEGKPGEAEVIL

-273 GNYLASPATDFAT
+273 GNYLASPATDLAT
-286 FTASGNTTTV
+286 FTASGKTTTV

-311 MEGDVQSGSLTI
+311 TEGDVQSGSLII
-323 SPVGMEYDEFYV
+323 SPVGMEYNEFYV

-442 AYTYALERQEY
+442 SYTYALERQDY
-453 ATNQVEFLTL
+453 ATQQVDFLTL
-463 GSFDMAKQQEV
+463 GAFDMEEQQEV
-474 EIDLSKVESVSVEVS
+474 EIDLSKTESVPVEVS

-503 CEVTT
+503 CEVSTS
-508 PRGERLWSYRIERG
+508 RGERLWQFRIESG

-538 WTSYSTYSGED
+538 WNSYSSYSGED
-549 GIEFDYVVHE
+549 GIELDYVAHE

-573 RLAYARVNTVVPDG
+573 RLAYARVKTVVPDG
-587 LEADYGNVLSKG
+587 LEADYCNVSTGG
-599 DFITDMDFEGSGTT
+599 DFITEIEFEGSSMAT
-613 YVILAPGQY
+613 YVILDPGQY
-622 EMQAVGSNYEGFDMH
+622 DIQATASDYEGVDVH
-637 ISDLKPVTLEAGH
+637 VSDLQAVTLEAGR
-650 LTDVVLNIDRKQ
+650 LTDVELNIDRKQ
-662 EGILVELDVEDVKGR
+662 EGILVELEVENVKGHN
-677 GLAGATV
+677 LAGATV
-684 TLNGKVYRTNASG
+684 TLNGKVYRMNASG

-725 AVNDVYRYIG
+725 AVSDIYRYVG
-735 GTYMTVVLEPKGGSS
+735 ETYMNVVLMPKGGSS
-750 VSAVETDGLLTVERT
+750 VSAVETDGLLSVERT

-798 PTGTTELQAG
+798 PAGTTELQVG

>member
-1 MKPYKTNFKKNKCMK
+1 MK

-26 GMQTYAQDEM
+26 GMQTYAQDEV

-100 DQSISYEGPIV
+100 DQSISYEGPIH

-140 PEDYTVTLDYL
+140 PEDYNVELDYIE
-151 GLSDGSASGQSMP
+151 LSDGSSWNSSYP
-164 GVVTQRMDDGE
+164 GVQTRQMDDGE

-211 VVTPEKLDDMTL
+211 VITAEKLDDMTL

-228 KDVEGKPAEAEVIL
+228 KDAEGKPGEAEVIL

-273 GNYLASPATDFAT
+273 GNYLASPATDLAT
-286 FTASGNTTTV
+286 FTASGKTTTV
-296 DYSFQDKGYKPVTFR
+296 DYSFQDKGYKPVVFR
-311 MEGDVQSGSLTI
+311 TEGDVQSGSLTI

-361 PMYFEAEHGLV
+361 PMYFEVEHGLV
-372 NTAESRD
+372 NTAENRD
-379 VVCSFH
+379 VVCAFH

-408 VRRGKD
+408 VRRGED

-422 IDGEDGFSG
+422 IDEENGVSG
-431 MWVAELGLKTG
+431 MWEAELGLKTG
-442 AYTYALERQEY
+442 AYTYALERQDY
-453 ATNQVEFLTL
+453 ATQQVDFLTL
-463 GSFDMAKQQEV
+463 GAFDMEEQQEV
-474 EIDLSKVESVSVEVS
+474 EIDLSKTESVPVEVS

-503 CEVTT
+503 CEVSTS
-508 PRGERLWSYRIERG
+508 RGERLWQFRIESG

-538 WTSYSTYSGED
+538 WNSYSSYSGED
-549 GIEFDYVVHE
+549 GIELDYVAHE

-573 RLAYARVNTVVPDG
+573 RLAYARVKTVVPDG
-587 LEADYGNVLSKG
+587 LEADYCNVSTGG
-599 DFITDMDFEGSGTT
+599 DFITEIEFEGSSMAT
-613 YVILAPGQY
+613 YVILDPGQY
-622 EMQAVGSNYEGFDMH
+622 DIQATASDYEGVDVH
-637 ISDLKPVTLEAGH
+637 VSDLQAVTLEAGR
-650 LTDVVLNIDRKQ
+650 LTDVELNIDRKQ
-662 EGILVELDVEDVKGR
+662 EGILVELEVENVKGHN
-677 GLAGATV
+677 LAGATV

-725 AVNDVYRYIG
+725 AVSDIYRYVG
-735 GTYMTVVLEPKGGSS
+735 ETYMNVVLMPKGGSS
-750 VSAVETDGLLTVERT
+750 VSAVETDGLLSVERT

-787 LSGAVVAQDEV
+787 LSGAIVAQDEV
-798 PTGTTELQAG
+798 PAGTTELQVG

>member
-1 MKPYKTNFKKNKCMK
+1 MK

-45 TPSSSERF
+45 TPSSSGRF

-228 KDVEGKPAEAEVIL
+228 KDAEGKPAEAEVIL

-442 AYTYALERQEY
+442 SYTYALERQDY
-453 ATNQVEFLTL
+453 ATQQVDFLTL
-463 GSFDMAKQQEV
+463 GSFDMEEQQEV

-787 LSGAVVAQDEV
+787 LSGAVVAQDEA

>member
-1 MKPYKTNFKKNKCMK
+1 MK

-53 DVAQLQLELNGQG
+53 DVVQLQLELNGQG

-228 KDVEGKPAEAEVIL
+228 KDAEGKPAEAEVIL

-442 AYTYALERQEY
+442 SYTYALERQDY
-453 ATNQVEFLTL
+453 ATQQVDFLTL
-463 GSFDMAKQQEV
+463 GSFDMEEQQEV
-474 EIDLSKVESVSVEVS
+474 EIDLSKVESVPVEVS

-662 EGILVELDVEDVKGR
+662 EGILVELEVEDVKGHN
-677 GLAGATV
+677 LAGATV
-684 TLNGKVYRTNASG
+684 TLNGEVYRTNASG

-787 LSGAVVAQDEV
+787 LSGAVVAQDEA

>member
-1 MKPYKTNFKKNKCMK
+1 MK

-26 GMQTYAQDEM
+26 GMQTYAQDEV

-100 DQSISYEGPIV
+100 DQSISYEGPIL

-140 PEDYTVTLDYL
+140 PEDYNVELDYI
-151 GLSDGSASGQSMP
+151 GLSDGSSWNSSYP
-164 GVVTQRMDDGE
+164 GVQIRQMDDGE
-175 FLRAEEYSYEL
+175 YLRTGEYIYEL
-186 SAFTPEGISVAVKN
+186 SAFTPEGISVDVKN
-200 GKVTVEDEDVA
+200 GNVTVEDEDVA
-211 VVTPEKLDDMTL
+211 VTTAEKLDDMTL

-228 KDVEGKPAEAEVIL
+228 KDAEGKPGEAEVIL

-273 GNYLASPATDFAT
+273 GNYLASPATDLAT
-286 FTASGNTTTV
+286 FTASGKTTTV

-311 MEGDVQSGSLTI
+311 TEGDVQSGSLII
-323 SPVGMEYDEFYV
+323 SPVGMEYNEFYV

-442 AYTYALERQEY
+442 SYTYALERQDY
-453 ATNQVEFLTL
+453 ATQQVDFLTL
-463 GSFDMAKQQEV
+463 GAFDMEEQQEV
-474 EIDLSKVESVSVEVS
+474 EIDLSKTESVPVEVS

-503 CEVTT
+503 CEVSTS
-508 PRGERLWSYRIERG
+508 RGERLWQFRIESG

-538 WTSYSTYSGED
+538 WNSYSSYSGED
-549 GIEFDYVVHE
+549 GIELDYVAHE

-573 RLAYARVNTVVPDG
+573 RLAYARVKTVVPDG
-587 LEADYGNVLSKG
+587 LEADYCNVSTGG
-599 DFITDMDFEGSGTT
+599 DFITEIEFEGSSMAT
-613 YVILAPGQY
+613 YVILDPGQY
-622 EMQAVGSNYEGFDMH
+622 DIQATASDYEGVDVH
-637 ISDLKPVTLEAGH
+637 VSDLQAVTLEAGR
-650 LTDVVLNIDRKQ
+650 LTDVELNIDRKQ
-662 EGILVELDVEDVKGR
+662 EGILVELEVDNVKGHN
-677 GLAGATV
+677 LAGATV

-725 AVNDVYRYIG
+725 AVSDIYRYVG
-735 GTYMTVVLEPKGGSS
+735 ETYMNVVLMPKGGSS
-750 VSAVETDGLLTVERT
+750 VSAVETDGLLSVERT

-798 PTGTTELQAG
+798 PAGTTELQVG

>member
-1 MKPYKTNFKKNKCMK
+1 MK

-26 GMQTYAQDEM
+26 GMQTYAQDEV

-45 TPSSSERF
+45 PPSSSERF

-100 DQSISYEGPIV
+100 DQSISYEGPIH

-140 PEDYTVTLDYL
+140 PEDYNVELDYIE
-151 GLSDGSASGQSMP
+151 LSDGSSWNSSYP
-164 GVVTQRMDDGE
+164 GVQTRQMDDGE

-211 VVTPEKLDDMTL
+211 VITAEKLDDMTL

-228 KDVEGKPAEAEVIL
+228 KDAEGKPGEAEVIL

-273 GNYLASPATDFAT
+273 GNYLASPATDLAT
-286 FTASGNTTTV
+286 FTASGKTTTV
-296 DYSFQDKGYKPVTFR
+296 DYSFQDKGYKPVVFR
-311 MEGDVQSGSLTI
+311 TEGDVQSGSLTI

-361 PMYFEAEHGLV
+361 PMYFEVEHGLV
-372 NTAESRD
+372 NTAENRD
-379 VVCSFH
+379 VVCAFH

-408 VRRGKD
+408 VRRGED

-422 IDGEDGFSG
+422 IDEENGVSG
-431 MWVAELGLKTG
+431 MWEAELGLKTG
-442 AYTYALERQEY
+442 AYTYALERQDY
-453 ATNQVEFLTL
+453 ATQQVDFLTL
-463 GSFDMAKQQEV
+463 GAFDMEEQQEV
-474 EIDLSKVESVSVEVS
+474 EIDLSKTESVPVEVS

-503 CEVTT
+503 CEVSTS
-508 PRGERLWSYRIERG
+508 RGERLWQFRIESG

-538 WTSYSTYSGED
+538 WNSYSSYSGED
-549 GIEFDYVVHE
+549 GIELDYVAHE

-573 RLAYARVNTVVPDG
+573 RLAYARVKTVVPDG
-587 LEADYGNVLSKG
+587 LEADYCNVSTGG
-599 DFITDMDFEGSGTT
+599 DFITEIEFEGSSMAT
-613 YVILAPGQY
+613 YVILDPGQY
-622 EMQAVGSNYEGFDMH
+622 DIQATASDYEGVDVH
-637 ISDLKPVTLEAGH
+637 VSDLQAVTLEAGR
-650 LTDVVLNIDRKQ
+650 LTDVELNIDRKQ
-662 EGILVELDVEDVKGR
+662 EGILVELEVENVKGHN
-677 GLAGATV
+677 LAGATV

-725 AVNDVYRYIG
+725 AVSDIYRYVG
-735 GTYMTVVLEPKGGSS
+735 ETYMNVVLMPKGGSS
-750 VSAVETDGLLTVERT
+750 VSAVETDGLLSVERT

-798 PTGTTELQAG
+798 PAGTTELQVG

>member
-1 MKPYKTNFKKNKCMK
+1 MK

-26 GMQTYAQDEM
+26 GMQTYAQDEV

-100 DQSISYEGPIV
+100 DQSISYEGPIH

-140 PEDYTVTLDYL
+140 PEDYNVELDYIE
-151 GLSDGSASGQSMP
+151 LSDGSSWNSSYP
-164 GVVTQRMDDGE
+164 GVQTRQMDDGE

-211 VVTPEKLDDMTL
+211 VITAEKLDDMTL

-228 KDVEGKPAEAEVIL
+228 KDAEGKPGEAEVIL

-273 GNYLASPATDFAT
+273 GNYLASPATDLAT
-286 FTASGNTTTV
+286 FTASGKTTTV
-296 DYSFQDKGYKPVTFR
+296 DYSFQDKGYKPVVFR
-311 MEGDVQSGSLTI
+311 TEGDVQSGSLTI

-361 PMYFEAEHGLV
+361 PMYFEVEHGLV
-372 NTAESRD
+372 NTAENRD
-379 VVCSFH
+379 VVCAFH

-408 VRRGKD
+408 VRRGED

-422 IDGEDGFSG
+422 IDEENGVSG
-431 MWVAELGLKTG
+431 MWEAELGLKTG
-442 AYTYALERQEY
+442 AYTYALERQDY
-453 ATNQVEFLTL
+453 ATQQVDFLTL
-463 GSFDMAKQQEV
+463 GAFDMEEQQEV
-474 EIDLSKVESVSVEVS
+474 EIDLSKTESVPVKVS

-503 CEVTT
+503 CEVSTS
-508 PRGERLWSYRIERG
+508 RGERMWQFRIESG

-538 WTSYSTYSGED
+538 WNSYSSYSGED
-549 GIEFDYVVHE
+549 GIELDYVAHE

-573 RLAYARVNTVVPDG
+573 RLAYARVKTVVPDG
-587 LEADYGNVLSKG
+587 LEADYCNVSTGG
-599 DFITDMDFEGSGTT
+599 DFITEIEFEGSSMAT
-613 YVILAPGQY
+613 YVILDPGQY
-622 EMQAVGSNYEGFDMH
+622 DIQATASDYEGVDVH
-637 ISDLKPVTLEAGH
+637 VSDLQAVTLEAGR
-650 LTDVVLNIDRKQ
+650 LTDVELNIDRKQ
-662 EGILVELDVEDVKGR
+662 EGILVELEVENVKGHN
-677 GLAGATV
+677 LAGATV

-725 AVNDVYRYIG
+725 AVSDIYRYVG
-735 GTYMTVVLEPKGGSS
+735 ETYMNVVLMPKGGSS
-750 VSAVETDGLLTVERT
+750 VSAVETDGLLSVERT

-798 PTGTTELQAG
+798 PAGTTELQVG

>member
-1 MKPYKTNFKKNKCMK
+1 MK

-228 KDVEGKPAEAEVIL
+228 KDAEGKPAEAEVIL

-442 AYTYALERQEY
+442 SYTYALERQDY
-453 ATNQVEFLTL
+453 ATQQVDFLTL
-463 GSFDMAKQQEV
+463 GSLDMEEQQEV

-787 LSGAVVAQDEV
+787 LSGAVVAQDEA

>member
-1 MKPYKTNFKKNKCMK
+1 MK

-26 GMQTYAQDEM
+26 GMQTYAQDEV

-151 GLSDGSASGQSMP
+151 GLSDGSASGQSTP

-228 KDVEGKPAEAEVIL
+228 KDAEGKPGEAEVIL

-442 AYTYALERQEY
+442 SYTYALERQDY
-453 ATNQVEFLTL
+453 ATQQVDFLTL
-463 GSFDMAKQQEV
+463 GSFDMEEQQEV
-474 EIDLSKVESVSVEVS
+474 EIDLSKVESVPVEVS

-503 CEVTT
+503 CEVST

-662 EGILVELDVEDVKGR
+662 EGILVELEVEDVKGR

-787 LSGAVVAQDEV
+787 LSGAVVAQDEA

-823 IQKTIKVIKK
+823 MQKTIKVIKK